1 MSVKI
6 LIMHKGYENM
16 EIKEQVPIVLFDNQ
30 CYVCIKFAKFVDF
43 FARGKITMVGH
54 YSNFG
59 IKIRN
64 EILDESALEMFWF
77 IDKKKA
83 SGGRAA
89 LAPLIK
95 SIFSTKDRKMKFHQL
110 DNICS
115 EDCKSTKAVFVR
127 SSSLLRNS
135 KKIDLK

>member
-1 MSVKI
+1 
-6 LIMHKGYENM
+6 M
-16 EIKEQVPIVLFDNQ
+16 EIKEEIPIVLFDDQ
-30 CYVCIKFAKFVDF
+30 CYICIKFAIIVNFL
-43 FARGKITMVGH
+43 ARGKITMIGH

-77 IDKKKA
+77 IDEKRA

-89 LAPLIK
+89 LFPLIK
-95 SIFSTKDRKMKFHQL
+95 SIFLSKSRKSKFAQL

-115 EDCKSTKAVFVR
+115 EDCKNTKAVFLR
-127 SSSLLRNS
+127 SYTLITNS
-135 KKIDLK
+135 KKIDL